1 MFFVELP
8 QFFRNDQLSCYNLA
22 IKAFFENNMLAS
34 LLFLTASMTYDSHLP
49 PLLPW
54 EGESLSLIQQAG
66 PLTTDFELSDGY
78 ISPDYNNTMA
88 FVERLV
94 AANPT
99 QFKSQIIGFSNSKRA
114 IKMVVA
120 TEQGFFD
127 ADQLANSTKPTVLI
141 QAGIHAG
148 EIDGK
153 DAMFMLLRDIAT
165 GKRRDILKK
174 VNILF
179 IPILNVDGHE
189 RSSHFNRINQR
200 GPSKMGFRTNANNLN
215 LNRDFTKLDTP
226 EVKSVLKVINDYN
239 PNLYID
245 VHVTD
250 GADYQYD
257 VTYGYNPVFASE
269 SPAIA
274 DTLDRYFK
282 PVIDNKLASQGH
294 IPGPLV
300 FVMNKRNFKEGLAG
314 WVATP
319 RFSNG
324 WGDLKSLPTILVE
337 NHSLKPYKQ
346 RVLGTYV
353 FIDGAIDALSKHG
366 HELANAVKK
375 EHAFVPKQ
383 LIVQR
388 GYSKDPVE
396 IAFKGIRYTS
406 KVSTLSGQTE
416 VQYIGEKEDYTNL
429 PVYWQKDVQKRIEVP
444 KAFFIPPAYTD
455 LIEKLSLH
463 GVSVNKLVGENTQP
477 LKQAKIDE
485 HSFAKSPFEG
495 RFRVTAT
502 FDYKPAINV
511 NLDGWFEVT
520 TQQKA
525 GELAVHL
532 LHPEAPDSFFS
543 WGEFNTIFQRTE
555 YMENYALIPFARNM
569 LKEQPKLALQFDQK
583 LKTEKSFASDADARL
598 DWLYQHSPFYDEA
611 YLKYPILMSFEEEIA
626 IPDQKDKEI

>member
-1 MFFVELP
+1 MRLLEKYMF
-8 QFFRNDQLSCYNLA
+8 
-22 IKAFFENNMLAS
+22 IS
-34 LLFLTASMTYDSHLP
+34 LLVLSASMANNSHLP

-54 EGESLSLIQQAG
+54 EGASTSLLQQQG
-66 PLTTDFELSDGY
+66 PLTTDFE
-78 ISPDYNNTMA
+78 ISVGVSSPNYADTMA
-88 FVERLV
+88 FVDRLV

-99 QFKSQIIGFSNSKRA
+99 QFKSKTIGYSNSKRA
-114 IKMVVA
+114 IKMLIA
-120 TEQGFFD
+120 SEQGFFD
-127 ADQLANSTKPTVLI
+127 AGQMANSTKPTVLI

-189 RSSHFNRINQR
+189 RSSAFNRINQR
-200 GPSKMGFRTNANNLN
+200 GPVKMGFRTNANNLN

-226 EVKSVLKVINDYN
+226 EVKSVLAVINDYN
-239 PNLYID
+239 PNFYID

-269 SPAIA
+269 SPAISDA
-274 DTLDRYFK
+274 LNRYFK
-282 PVIDNKLASQGH
+282 PVIDQTLTDQGH

-300 FVMNKRNFKEGLAG
+300 FVMDKQEFKSGLAG

-324 WGDLKSLPTILVE
+324 WGDLRSLPTILVE

-353 FIDGAIDALSKHG
+353 FIDGAIEALAAHKDK
-366 HELANAVKK
+366 LANAVKK
-375 EHAFVPKQ
+375 EQQFVPKQ
-383 LIVQR
+383 LIVKR
-388 GYSKDPVE
+388 GYAEQADYIK
-396 IAFKGIRYTS
+396 FKGIAYS
-406 KVSTLSGQTE
+406 KSMNALSNQQEVSYLGKKQDYDKLPIFWQKE
-416 VQYIGEKEDYTNL
+416 VQHT
-429 PVYWQKDVQKRIEVP
+429 VEVP
-444 KAFFIPPAYTD
+444 KSFFIPPVYTD
-455 LIEKLSLH
+455 IIEKLALH
-463 GVSVNKLVGENTQP
+463 GVSINKLSGANTQP
-477 LKQAKIDE
+477 LKMAKVSQY
-485 HSFAKSPFEG
+485 SFDNAPFEG
-495 RFRVTAT
+495 RFRVSAR
-502 FDYKPAINV
+502 FDYVPATNV
-511 NLDGWFEVT
+511 DLDGWFEVS

-532 LHPEAPDSFFS
+532 LHPEAPDSFFA

-555 YMENYALIPFARNM
+555 YMENYALLPFAEKM
-569 LKEQPKLALQFDQK
+569 LSDDPKLAEAFNKK
-583 LKTEKSFASDADARL
+583 LKQDKAFATNPEARL
-598 DWLYQHSPFYDEA
+598 NWLYEHSPFYDQA
-611 YLKYPILMSFEEEIA
+611 YLKYPILMSYEQDIV
-626 IPDQKDKEI
+626 IPAQKDKEI

>member
-1 MFFVELP
+1 MRLLEKYMF
-8 QFFRNDQLSCYNLA
+8 
-22 IKAFFENNMLAS
+22 IS
-34 LLFLTASMTYDSHLP
+34 LLVLSASMANNSHLP

-54 EGESLSLIQQAG
+54 EGASTSLLQQQG
-66 PLTTDFELSDGY
+66 PLTTDFE
-78 ISPDYNNTMA
+78 ISAGVSSPNYADTMA
-88 FVERLV
+88 FVDRLV

-99 QFKSQIIGFSNSKRA
+99 QFKSKTIGYSNSKRA
-114 IKMVVA
+114 INMLIA
-120 TEQGFFD
+120 SEQGFFD
-127 ADQLANSTKPTVLI
+127 AGQMANSTKPTVLI

-189 RSSHFNRINQR
+189 RSSAFNRINQR
-200 GPSKMGFRTNANNLN
+200 GPVKMGFRTNANNLN

-226 EVKSVLKVINDYN
+226 EVKSVLAVINDYN

-269 SPAIA
+269 SPAISDA
-274 DTLDRYFK
+274 LNRYFK
-282 PVIDNKLASQGH
+282 PVIDQTLTEQGH

-300 FVMNKRNFKEGLAG
+300 FVMDKQEFKSGLAG

-324 WGDLKSLPTILVE
+324 WGDLRTLPTILVE

-353 FIDGAIDALSKHG
+353 FIDGAIEALAAHKDK
-366 HELANAVKK
+366 LANAVKK
-375 EHAFVPKQ
+375 EQQFVPKQ
-383 LIVQR
+383 LIVKR
-388 GYSKDPVE
+388 GYAEQADYIK
-396 IAFKGIRYTS
+396 FKGIAYS
-406 KVSTLSGQTE
+406 KSVNALSNQQEVSYLGKKQDYDKLPIFWQKE
-416 VQYIGEKEDYTNL
+416 VQHT
-429 PVYWQKDVQKRIEVP
+429 VEVP
-444 KAFFIPPAYTD
+444 KSFFIPPVYTD
-455 LIEKLSLH
+455 IIEKLALH
-463 GVSVNKLVGENTQP
+463 GVSINKLSGANTQP
-477 LKQAKIDE
+477 LKMAKVSQY
-485 HSFAKSPFEG
+485 SFDNAPFEG
-495 RFRVTAT
+495 RFRVSAR
-502 FDYKPAINV
+502 FDYVPATNV
-511 NLDGWFEVT
+511 DLDGWFEVS

-532 LHPEAPDSFFS
+532 LHPEAPDSFFA

-555 YMENYALIPFARNM
+555 YMENYALIPFAEKM
-569 LKEQPKLALQFDQK
+569 LSDDPKLAAAFNKK
-583 LKTEKSFASDADARL
+583 LKQDKAFATNSEARL
-598 DWLYQHSPFYDEA
+598 NWFYEHSPFYDQA
-611 YLKYPILMSFEEEIA
+611 YLKYPILMSYEQDIV
-626 IPDQKDKEI
+626 IPAQKDKEI

>member
-1 MFFVELP
+1 
-8 QFFRNDQLSCYNLA
+8 
-22 IKAFFENNMLAS
+22 MLAS
-34 LLFLTASMTYDSHLP
+34 LLFLSASMTYDSHLP

-54 EGESLSLIQQAG
+54 QGQSLSLIQQAG

-78 ISPDYNNTMA
+78 ISPDYKNTMA

-99 QFKSQIIGFSNSKRA
+99 QFKSQIIGYSNSKRA

-120 TEQGFFD
+120 SEQGFFD
-127 ADQLANSTKPTVLI
+127 ADQLANSTKPTVLV

-189 RSSHFNRINQR
+189 RSGHFNRINQR

-239 PNLYID
+239 PNLYVD

-269 SPAIA
+269 SPAISA
-274 DTLDRYFK
+274 ALDQYFK
-282 PVIDNKLASQGH
+282 PVIDEKLASQGH

-353 FIDGAIDALSKHG
+353 FIDGAIDALSNHS

-375 EHAFVPKQ
+375 EQAFVPKE

-388 GYSKDPVE
+388 GYSKTPVE
-396 IAFKGIRYTS
+396 IEFKGIRYTS
-406 KVSTLSGQTE
+406 KMSTLSGQTE

-429 PVYWQKDVQKRIEVP
+429 PVYWQKDEKKRVEVP
-444 KAFFIPPAYTD
+444 KAFFIPPVYTD

-477 LKQAKIDE
+477 LKQAKIDKY
-485 HSFAKSPFEG
+485 SFAKSPFEG

-532 LHPEAPDSFFS
+532 LHPEAPDSFFA
-543 WGEFNTIFQRTE
+543 WGEFNTAFQRTE
-555 YMENYALIPFARNM
+555 YMENYALIPFARQM
-569 LKEQPKLALQFDQK
+569 LKDNPKLALAFDKK
-583 LKTEKSFASDADARL
+583 LKNDKSFANDANARL
-598 DWLYQHSPFYDEA
+598 NWLYEHSPFYDQA

-626 IPDQKDKEI
+626 IPEQKDKEI

>member
-1 MFFVELP
+1 MFV
-8 QFFRNDQLSCYNLA
+8 
-22 IKAFFENNMLAS
+22 S
-34 LLFLTASMTYDSHLP
+34 LLVLSASVAYDSHLP

-54 EGESLSLIQQAG
+54 QGQSISLIQNEG
-66 PLTTDFELSDGY
+66 PLTTDFELSDGVM
-78 ISPDYNNTMA
+78 SPGYADTMA
-88 FVERLV
+88 FVDRLV

-99 QFKSQIIGFSNSKRA
+99 QFKSQVIGYSNSKRA
-114 IKMVVA
+114 IKMLVA
-120 TEQGFFD
+120 SEQGFFE
-127 ADQLANSTKPTVLI
+127 AGQMANSTKPTIFI

-189 RSSHFNRINQR
+189 RRGAFNRINQR
-200 GPSKMGFRTNANNLN
+200 GPVKMGFRTNANNLN

-226 EVKSVLKVINDYN
+226 EVKSVLKVINDYS

-257 VTYGYNPVFASE
+257 VTYGYNPVFSSE
-269 SPAIA
+269 SPAVS
-274 DTLDRYFK
+274 DVLNQFFK
-282 PVIDNKLASQGH
+282 PMINQKLVSQGH

-300 FVMNKRNFKEGLAG
+300 FVMDKRDFKQGLAG

-319 RFSNG
+319 RYSNG

-353 FIDGAIDALSKHG
+353 FLDGAINALSEHS
-366 HELANAVKK
+366 HELSNAVKK
-375 EHAFVPKQ
+375 EQEFVPKQ
-383 LIVQR
+383 LIVKR
-388 GYSKDPVE
+388 GYAKKPNIIE
-396 IAFKGIRYTS
+396 FKGIAYS
-406 KVSTLSGQTE
+406 SSVSALSGQNE
-416 VQYIGEKEDYTNL
+416 VKYLGEKLDYTDL
-429 PVYWQKDVQKRIEVP
+429 PIYWQKEVLHTIDVP
-444 KAFFIPPAYTD
+444 KSFFIPPVYSEI
-455 LIEKLSLH
+455 IEKLKLH
-463 GVSVNKLVGENTQP
+463 GVSVNKLKGANTQP
-477 LKQAKIDE
+477 LRIAKVKD
-485 HSFAKSPFEG
+485 HLFDKAPFEG
-495 RFRVTAT
+495 RFRVSAR
-502 FDYKPAINV
+502 FDYIPAINV
-511 NLDGWFEVT
+511 DLDGWYQVN

-532 LHPEAPDSFFS
+532 LHPEAPDSFFA

-555 YMENYALIPFARNM
+555 YMENYALIPYARQM
-569 LKEQPKLALQFDQK
+569 LKDNPKMALLFDK
-583 LKTEKSFASDADARL
+583 KINNDKIFAKDADARL
-598 DWLYQHSPFYDEA
+598 NWLYEQSPFYDQA
-611 YLKYPILMSFEEEIA
+611 YLKYPILMSFEERDV

>member
-1 MFFVELP
+1 MRLLEKYMF
-8 QFFRNDQLSCYNLA
+8 
-22 IKAFFENNMLAS
+22 IS
-34 LLFLTASMTYDSHLP
+34 LLVLSASMANNSHLP

-54 EGESLSLIQQAG
+54 EGASTSLLQQQG
-66 PLTTDFELSDGY
+66 PLTTDFE
-78 ISPDYNNTMA
+78 ISAGVSSPNYADTMA
-88 FVERLV
+88 FVDRLV

-99 QFKSQIIGFSNSKRA
+99 QFKSKTIGYSNSKRA
-114 IKMVVA
+114 INMLIA
-120 TEQGFFD
+120 SEQGFFD
-127 ADQLANSTKPTVLI
+127 AGQMANSTKPTVLI

-189 RSSHFNRINQR
+189 RSSAFNRINQR
-200 GPSKMGFRTNANNLN
+200 GPVKMGFRTNANNLN
-215 LNRDFTKLDTP
+215 LNRDYTKLDTP
-226 EVKSVLKVINDYN
+226 EVKSVLQVINDYN

-269 SPAIA
+269 SPAISDA
-274 DTLDRYFK
+274 LNRYFK
-282 PVIDNKLASQGH
+282 PMIDQTLTEQGH
-294 IPGPLV
+294 VPGPLV
-300 FVMNKRNFKEGLAG
+300 FVMDKQEFKSGLAG

-353 FIDGAIDALSKHG
+353 FIDGAIEALSAHKDK
-366 HELANAVKK
+366 LANAVKK
-375 EHAFVPKQ
+375 EQEFVPKQ
-383 LIVQR
+383 LIVKR
-388 GYSKDPVE
+388 GYSEQPDH
-396 IAFKGIRYTS
+396 IAFKGIAYS
-406 KVSTLSGQTE
+406 KSLSPLSNQQEVSYLGKKQDYDKLPIFWQKE
-416 VQYIGEKEDYTNL
+416 VQHT
-429 PVYWQKDVQKRIEVP
+429 VEVP
-444 KAFFIPPAYTD
+444 KSFFIPPVYTD
-455 LIEKLSLH
+455 IIEKLALH
-463 GVSVNKLVGENTQP
+463 GVSVNKLSGANTQP
-477 LKQAKIDE
+477 LKMAKVAQY
-485 HSFAKSPFEG
+485 SFDKAPFEG
-495 RFRVTAT
+495 RFRVSAS
-502 FDYKPAINV
+502 FDYVPATNV
-511 NLDGWFEVT
+511 DLDGWFEVS

-532 LHPEAPDSFFS
+532 LHPEAPDSFFA

-555 YMENYALIPFARNM
+555 YMENYALIPFAEKM
-569 LKEQPKLALQFDQK
+569 LADDPKLAQEFDKKVNQDK
-583 LKTEKSFASDADARL
+583 DFAKNAEARL
-598 DWLYQHSPFYDEA
+598 NWLYEHSPFYDQA
-611 YLKYPILMSFEEEIA
+611 YLKYPVLMSYEENIV
-626 IPDQKDKEI
+626 IPAQKDKEI

>member
-1 MFFVELP
+1 MRLLEKYMF
-8 QFFRNDQLSCYNLA
+8 
-22 IKAFFENNMLAS
+22 IS
-34 LLFLTASMTYDSHLP
+34 LLVLSASMANNSHLP

-54 EGESLSLIQQAG
+54 EGASTSLLQQQG
-66 PLTTDFELSDGY
+66 PLTTDFE
-78 ISPDYNNTMA
+78 ISAGVSSPNYADTMS
-88 FVERLV
+88 FVDRLV

-99 QFKSQIIGFSNSKRA
+99 QFKSKTIGYSNSKRA
-114 IKMVVA
+114 IKMLIA
-120 TEQGFFD
+120 SEQGFFD
-127 ADQLANSTKPTVLI
+127 AGQMANSTKPTVLI

-189 RSSHFNRINQR
+189 RSSAFNRINQR
-200 GPSKMGFRTNANNLN
+200 GPVKMGFRTNANNLN

-226 EVKSVLKVINDYN
+226 EVKSVLAVINDYN

-269 SPAIA
+269 SPAISDA
-274 DTLDRYFK
+274 LNRYFK
-282 PVIDNKLASQGH
+282 PVIDQTLTEQGH

-300 FVMNKRNFKEGLAG
+300 FVMDKQEFKSGLAG

-324 WGDLKSLPTILVE
+324 WGDLRSLPTILVE

-353 FIDGAIDALSKHG
+353 FIDGAIEALAAHKDK
-366 HELANAVKK
+366 LANAVKK
-375 EHAFVPKQ
+375 EQQFVPKQ
-383 LIVQR
+383 LIVKR
-388 GYSKDPVE
+388 GYAEQADYIK
-396 IAFKGIRYTS
+396 FKGIAYS
-406 KVSTLSGQTE
+406 KSVNALSNQQEVSYLGKKQDYDKLPIFWQKE
-416 VQYIGEKEDYTNL
+416 VQHT
-429 PVYWQKDVQKRIEVP
+429 VEVP
-444 KAFFIPPAYTD
+444 KSFFIPPVYTD
-455 LIEKLSLH
+455 IIEKLALH
-463 GVSVNKLVGENTQP
+463 GVSINKLSGANTQP
-477 LKQAKIDE
+477 LKMAKVSQY
-485 HSFAKSPFEG
+485 SFDNAPFEG
-495 RFRVTAT
+495 RFRVSAR
-502 FDYKPAINV
+502 FDYVPATNV
-511 NLDGWFEVT
+511 DLDGWFEVS

-532 LHPEAPDSFFS
+532 LHPEAPDSFFA

-555 YMENYALIPFARNM
+555 YMENYALIPFAEKM
-569 LKEQPKLALQFDQK
+569 LSDDPKLAEAFNKK
-583 LKTEKSFASDADARL
+583 LKQDKAFATNPEARL
-598 DWLYQHSPFYDEA
+598 NWLYEHSPFYDQA
-611 YLKYPILMSFEEEIA
+611 YLKYPILMSYEQDIV
-626 IPDQKDKEI
+626 IPAQKDKEI

>member
-1 MFFVELP
+1 
-8 QFFRNDQLSCYNLA
+8 
-22 IKAFFENNMLAS
+22 MLAS
-34 LLFLTASMTYDSHLP
+34 LVFLTASMTYDSHLP

-215 LNRDFTKLDTP
+215 LNRDFTKLETP

-444 KAFFIPPAYTD
+444 KAFFIPPVYTD

-477 LKQAKIDE
+477 LKQAKINE

-569 LKEQPKLALQFDQK
+569 LKEKPKFALQFDQK

>member
-1 MFFVELP
+1 MGLLEKYMF
-8 QFFRNDQLSCYNLA
+8 
-22 IKAFFENNMLAS
+22 IS
-34 LLFLTASMTYDSHLP
+34 LLVLSASMVNSDHLP

-54 EGESLSLIQQAG
+54 EGASMSLLQQQG
-66 PLTTDFELSDGY
+66 PLTTDFE
-78 ISPDYNNTMA
+78 ISAGVSSPNYADTMA
-88 FVERLV
+88 FVDRLV

-99 QFKSQIIGFSNSKRA
+99 QFKSKTIGYSNSKRA
-114 IKMVVA
+114 IKMLIA
-120 TEQGFFD
+120 SEQGFFN
-127 ADQLANSTKPTVLI
+127 AGQMANSTKPTVLI

-189 RSSHFNRINQR
+189 RSSAFNRINQR
-200 GPSKMGFRTNANNLN
+200 GPVKMGFRTNSNNLN
-215 LNRDFTKLDTP
+215 LNRDYTKLDTP

-269 SPAIA
+269 SPAISDA
-274 DTLDRYFK
+274 LNRYFK
-282 PVIDNKLASQGH
+282 PMIDQTLTEQGH

-300 FVMNKRNFKEGLAG
+300 FVMDKQEFKSGLAG

-353 FIDGAIDALSKHG
+353 FIDGAIEALSAHKDK
-366 HELANAVKK
+366 LANAVKK
-375 EHAFVPKQ
+375 EQEFVPKQ
-383 LIVQR
+383 LIVKR
-388 GYSKDPVE
+388 GYSEQPDH
-396 IAFKGIRYTS
+396 IAFKGIAYS
-406 KVSTLSGQTE
+406 KSLSPLSNQQEVSYLGKKQDYDKLPIFWQKE
-416 VQYIGEKEDYTNL
+416 VQHT
-429 PVYWQKDVQKRIEVP
+429 VEVP
-444 KAFFIPPAYTD
+444 KSFFIPPVYTD
-455 LIEKLSLH
+455 IIEKLALH
-463 GVSVNKLVGENTQP
+463 GVSVNKLSGANTQP
-477 LKQAKIDE
+477 LKMAKVAQY
-485 HSFAKSPFEG
+485 SFDKAPFEG
-495 RFRVTAT
+495 RFRVSAR
-502 FDYKPAINV
+502 FDYVPATNV
-511 NLDGWFEVT
+511 DLDGWFEVS

-532 LHPEAPDSFFS
+532 LHPEAPDSFFA

-555 YMENYALIPFARNM
+555 YMENYALIPFAEKM
-569 LKEQPKLALQFDQK
+569 LADDPKLAQEFDKKVNQDK
-583 LKTEKSFASDADARL
+583 DFAKNAEARL
-598 DWLYQHSPFYDEA
+598 NWLYEHSPFYDQA
-611 YLKYPILMSFEEEIA
+611 YLKYPVLMSYQENIV
-626 IPDQKDKEI
+626 IPAQKDKEI

>member
-1 MFFVELP
+1 MRLLEKYMF
-8 QFFRNDQLSCYNLA
+8 
-22 IKAFFENNMLAS
+22 IS
-34 LLFLTASMTYDSHLP
+34 LLVLSASMANNSHLP

-54 EGESLSLIQQAG
+54 EGASTSLLQQQG
-66 PLTTDFELSDGY
+66 PLTTDFE
-78 ISPDYNNTMA
+78 ISAGVSSPNYADTMA
-88 FVERLV
+88 FVDRLV

-99 QFKSQIIGFSNSKRA
+99 QFKSKTIGYSNSKRA
-114 IKMVVA
+114 IKMLIA
-120 TEQGFFD
+120 SEQGFFD
-127 ADQLANSTKPTVLI
+127 AGQMANSTKPTVLI

-189 RSSHFNRINQR
+189 RSSAFNRINQR
-200 GPSKMGFRTNANNLN
+200 GPVKMGFRTNANNLN

-226 EVKSVLKVINDYN
+226 EVKSVLAVINDYN

-269 SPAIA
+269 SPAISDA
-274 DTLDRYFK
+274 LNRYFK
-282 PVIDNKLASQGH
+282 PVIDQTLTDQGH

-300 FVMNKRNFKEGLAG
+300 FVMDKQEFKSGLAG

-324 WGDLKSLPTILVE
+324 WGDLRSLPTILVE

-353 FIDGAIDALSKHG
+353 FIDGAIEALAAHKDK
-366 HELANAVKK
+366 LANAVKK
-375 EHAFVPKQ
+375 EQQFVPKQ
-383 LIVQR
+383 LIVKR
-388 GYSKDPVE
+388 GYAEQADYIK
-396 IAFKGIRYTS
+396 FKGIAYS
-406 KVSTLSGQTE
+406 KSMNALSNQQEVSYLGKKQDYDKLPIFWQKE
-416 VQYIGEKEDYTNL
+416 VQHT
-429 PVYWQKDVQKRIEVP
+429 VEVP
-444 KAFFIPPAYTD
+444 KSFFIPPVYTD
-455 LIEKLSLH
+455 IIEKLALH
-463 GVSVNKLVGENTQP
+463 GVSINKLSGANTQP
-477 LKQAKIDE
+477 LKMAKVSQY
-485 HSFAKSPFEG
+485 SFDNAPFEG
-495 RFRVTAT
+495 RFRVSAR
-502 FDYKPAINV
+502 FDYVPATNV
-511 NLDGWFEVT
+511 DLDGWFEVS

-532 LHPEAPDSFFS
+532 LHPEAPDSFFA

-555 YMENYALIPFARNM
+555 YMENYALLPFAEKM
-569 LKEQPKLALQFDQK
+569 LSDDPKLAEAFNKK
-583 LKTEKSFASDADARL
+583 LKQDKAFATNPEARL
-598 DWLYQHSPFYDEA
+598 NWLYEHSPFYDQA
-611 YLKYPILMSFEEEIA
+611 YLKYPILMSYEQDIV
-626 IPDQKDKEI
+626 IPAQKDKEI